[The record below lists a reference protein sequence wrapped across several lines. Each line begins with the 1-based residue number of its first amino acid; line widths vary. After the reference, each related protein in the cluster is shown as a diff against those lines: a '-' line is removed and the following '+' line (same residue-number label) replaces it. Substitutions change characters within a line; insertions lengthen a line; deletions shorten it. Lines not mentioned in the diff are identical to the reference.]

1 MTQAASRS
9 PADTATDG
17 DVGLQGRTMVSN
29 GGNSR
34 AERSCVDKL
43 SGRGHIHVIRH
54 PYL

>member
-9 PADTATDG
+9 PAGTATDG
-17 DVGLQGRTMVSN
+17 DVGLRGRTMVSD

-34 AERSCVDKL
+34 GERSCVDEL
-43 SGRGHIHVIRH
+43 SGRGQIHGVRH